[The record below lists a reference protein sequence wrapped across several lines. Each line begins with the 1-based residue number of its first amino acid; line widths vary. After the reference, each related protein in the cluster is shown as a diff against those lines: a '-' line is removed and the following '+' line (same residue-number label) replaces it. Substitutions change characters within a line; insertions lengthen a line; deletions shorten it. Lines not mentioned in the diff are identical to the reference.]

1 MTFTIY
7 LQDGTSIDLKDD
19 VQVNTLQIG
28 ARCDEAF
35 ASGSCQVIT
44 TEIYRNIP
52 PYTIANIDG
61 IKYCISSECTKYQ
74 NSSDNA
80 YVHNI
85 AILELSAILEGFI
98 VGSKVLSVENDRL
111 KLSKILVLVGNK
123 YNVELSP
130 DATFNFLIDQ
140 FNDYVFGS
148 TTTLY
153 DALTQMCIR
162 GNYRPR
168 VEDAYYNQTTGK
180 LHIDIEAFD
189 LSSQATKSLAATRIM
204 QHTVNQSSDTYSLY
218 LEQESGNV
226 VDRTTPTYDTN
237 LTIRNKNETRLTIDN
252 GKLYT
257 TSPIE
262 SVNKLEVMQYAAPS
276 FSGMMGQDFFKYF
289 QIGYDNNMGY
299 LYDAS
304 AFTDQA
310 TSQPI
315 IHKMSYWIEKSM
327 LSGDTFTTCAIYR
340 MLDYYCRQ
348 NNLNINN
355 ILNADYYVNYLQGS
369 TDTFTKDG
377 VTYRDTLFT
386 LVPKEDIAIAPY
398 DITNH
403 ILEKSQYDAEQYSV
417 QPKYCYYTKGSNVI
431 DGLHVIRND
440 DLWSKIAAVVT
451 GSSTGPMMGDVI
463 NEYNQTSSPINYT
476 DNGPVTDR
484 VYDFYGTLYLQNAND
499 MTTLFNVEYIAV
511 NKPSMR
517 ITKEDTPINE
527 TAYKPISKVFGVS
540 AELVD
545 YDRLVSSMKK
555 YAEMWGKPET
565 TIEYDITDVAVSD
578 MPNLTNYIN
587 VVFGGSGYL
596 MSYNIRYHNTY
607 RVMTMNLCNSYS
619 KVAEAVSVAY
629 QYNASLLPI
638 DGIISRPIYIPMHL
652 ETIPDLDNLYLKL
665 DFQTPSKPTRSIIT
679 RVSPMSF
686 DFKTVLCC
694 EADDQFSF
702 GSKVVNYDIYSVTE
716 LVQYANSDNTVVE
729 SVNVSLIKF
738 DGELSTN
745 DSRALPDGSLITGTY
760 TTLATKNNVVIY
772 KDPREKLTFT
782 IEII

>member
-52 PYTIANIDG
+52 PYTIAEIDG

-74 NSSDNA
+74 NSSDDA

-111 KLSKILVLVGNK
+111 KLSKILALVGNK

-148 TTTLY
+148 NTTLY

-168 VEDAYYNQTTGK
+168 VEDAYYNQNTGK

-189 LSSQATKSLAATRIM
+189 LSSHRTVSLGATRIM

-237 LTIRNKNETRLTIDN
+237 LTIRNKNEARLTIDN

-262 SVNKLEVMQYAAPS
+262 SVTKFEVRQKAT
-276 FSGMMGQDFFKYF
+276 FS
-289 QIGYDNNMGY
+289 ILSLSGYDYFYTEYGQTITSSHDVVY
-299 LYDAS
+299 T
-304 AFTDQA
+304 AFTGRNNAQSLRLWLNDM
-310 TSQPI
+310 TSVA
-315 IHKMSYWIEKSM
+315 IEDLPLYQKIVQIAQSAGIVVDV
-327 LSGDTFTTCAIYR
+327 LLEHDFYVESGSQYSFDYNGTTFHDWKY
-340 MLDYYCRQ
+340 
-348 NNLNINN
+348 N
-355 ILNADYYVNYLQGS
+355 
-369 TDTFTKDG
+369 
-377 VTYRDTLFT
+377 
-386 LVPKEDIAIAPY
+386 LVPIEYTQGQSAVPVFPANAL

-440 DLWSKIAAVVT
+440 DLWNKMAAIIT
-451 GSSTGPMMGDVI
+451 GSSTGPMIAEVI
-463 NEYNQTSSPINYT
+463 NEITDPIQFSTTGVAPISSLEYSITSTLIITSS
-476 DNGPVTDR
+476 
-484 VYDFYGTLYLQNAND
+484 D
-499 MTTLFNVEYIAV
+499 MELLFNIEYIAV

-565 TIEYDITDVAVSD
+565 TIEYDITDVASSD

-702 GSKVVNYDIYSVTE
+702 GSKVVQYDTYSVTE

-729 SVNVSLIKF
+729 SVNVSLIRF

-760 TTLATKNNVVIY
+760 TTLVTKSNVVIY

>member
-1 MTFTIY
+1 
-7 LQDGTSIDLKDD
+7 
-19 VQVNTLQIG
+19 
-28 ARCDEAF
+28 
-35 ASGSCQVIT
+35 
-44 TEIYRNIP
+44 
-52 PYTIANIDG
+52 
-61 IKYCISSECTKYQ
+61 
-74 NSSDNA
+74 
-80 YVHNI
+80 
-85 AILELSAILEGFI
+85 
-98 VGSKVLSVENDRL
+98 
-111 KLSKILVLVGNK
+111 
-123 YNVELSP
+123 
-130 DATFNFLIDQ
+130 
-140 FNDYVFGS
+140 
-148 TTTLY
+148 
-153 DALTQMCIR
+153 
-162 GNYRPR
+162 
-168 VEDAYYNQTTGK
+168 
-180 LHIDIEAFD
+180 
-189 LSSQATKSLAATRIM
+189 
-204 QHTVNQSSDTYSLY
+204 
-218 LEQESGNV
+218 
-226 VDRTTPTYDTN
+226 
-237 LTIRNKNETRLTIDN
+237 
-252 GKLYT
+252 
-257 TSPIE
+257 
-262 SVNKLEVMQYAAPS
+262 
-276 FSGMMGQDFFKYF
+276 
-289 QIGYDNNMGY
+289 
-299 LYDAS
+299 
-304 AFTDQA
+304 
-310 TSQPI
+310 
-315 IHKMSYWIEKSM
+315 
-327 LSGDTFTTCAIYR
+327 
-340 MLDYYCRQ
+340 
-348 NNLNINN
+348 
-355 ILNADYYVNYLQGS
+355 
-369 TDTFTKDG
+369 
-377 VTYRDTLFT
+377 
-386 LVPKEDIAIAPY
+386 
-398 DITNH
+398 
-403 ILEKSQYDAEQYSV
+403 
-417 QPKYCYYTKGSNVI
+417 
-431 DGLHVIRND
+431 
-440 DLWSKIAAVVT
+440 
-451 GSSTGPMMGDVI
+451 
-463 NEYNQTSSPINYT
+463 
-476 DNGPVTDR
+476 
-484 VYDFYGTLYLQNAND
+484 
-499 MTTLFNVEYIAV
+499 
-511 NKPSMR
+511 MR

-702 GSKVVNYDIYSVTE
+702 GSKVVQYDTYSVTE

-729 SVNVSLIKF
+729 SVNVSLIRF